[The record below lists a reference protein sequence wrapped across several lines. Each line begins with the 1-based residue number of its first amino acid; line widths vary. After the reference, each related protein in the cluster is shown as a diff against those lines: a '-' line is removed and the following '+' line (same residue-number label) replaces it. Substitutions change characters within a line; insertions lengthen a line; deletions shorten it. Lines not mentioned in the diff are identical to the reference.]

1 MTYDQLLTLDYIVK
15 EGSFKAAAEAMH
27 KSQPSLSVAI
37 KKLEEELGFELF
49 DRNEYRPRLNEKG
62 RAFYQRALI
71 TLEGFHTLYSFGKE
85 LALGYE
91 PEVKISIDAVFPIGK
106 LRDIFSGFFA
116 PHITTTL
123 SLSIDILE
131 GSTEKVVKGLVDFA
145 ISSYLVESEE
155 LESIKLLDVFMS
167 PCIARDALE
176 SRTIEEAIAV
186 LPQIIVKSST
196 QKPSDVMLGLYPKS
210 KKWFTSDLSMK
221 IELIKNGLGW
231 GRIPCHLIEADILSG
246 NLLEIKNVPS
256 IHNVNI
262 PLFLLRNK
270 KKLLGPNAKQ
280 LWNFIR
286 EHFKQQ

>member
-1 MTYDQLLTLDYIVK
+1 MTYDQILTLDHIVK
-15 EGSFKAAAEAMH
+15 AGSFKAAAEAMH

-49 DRNEYRPRLNEKG
+49 DRNEYRPKLSEKG
-62 RAFYQRALI
+62 KAFYQRSLT

-91 PEVKISIDAVFPIGK
+91 SEIKISVDAVFPIGE
-106 LRDIFSGFFA
+106 LREIFLGFFA

-131 GSTEKVVKGLVDFA
+131 GSTEKVIEGQVDFA
-145 ISSYLVESEE
+145 ISSYFVESEE
-155 LESIKLLDVFMS
+155 LESIKLIDVFMT
-167 PCIARDALE
+167 PCIAREALE
-176 SRTIEEAIAV
+176 KRSIEEAIT
-186 LPQIIVKSST
+186 LFPQIVVKSST

-231 GRIPCHLIEADILSG
+231 GRVPCHLIESDILNG

-256 IHNVNI
+256 IHQVNI